1 MSETTERK
9 PPTRLLVVG
18 GAVTLF
24 GLWPY
29 LFPLSFFKAIATYQP
44 YNEHFLHDAGAFL
57 AGLGVALLAAAKWR
71 DGLTVALVANAAAA
85 VLHALG
91 HIQDR
96 NLGGRATDP
105 WLLSLVAIA
114 FAVPT
119 LKRVRRRP

>member
-1 MSETTERK
+1 LNDPVVRR
-9 PPTRLLVVG
+9 PQTRLLAVG
-18 GAVTLF
+18 AAVTLF
-24 GLWPY
+24 GAWPY
-29 LFPLSFFKAIATYQP
+29 LFPLSFFNNVATYEP

-57 AGLGVALLAAAKWR
+57 MGLGIALLAAAKWR

-105 WLLSLVAIA
+105 WVLSLVAVA
-114 FAVPT
+114 FVVPAV
-119 LKRVRRRP
+119 KRMRYRP